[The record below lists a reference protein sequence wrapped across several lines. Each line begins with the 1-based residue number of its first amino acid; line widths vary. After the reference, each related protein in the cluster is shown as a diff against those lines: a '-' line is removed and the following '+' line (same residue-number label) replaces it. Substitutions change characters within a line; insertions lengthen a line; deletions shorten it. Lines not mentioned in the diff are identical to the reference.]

1 MKQLKQE
8 QQFNHAEDI
17 KLSKDEIKGTVTIHN
32 PNSREE
38 TAKYLAKLVIQELEQ
53 RDRGDGL

>member
-8 QQFNHAEDI
+8 QQFNHAQERI
-17 KLSKDEIKGTVTIHN
+17 INRNESNGTTIIHN

-38 TAKYLAKLVIQELEQ
+38 TAKYLAKLVLQGLEQ
-53 RDRGDGL
+53 RECGDKI